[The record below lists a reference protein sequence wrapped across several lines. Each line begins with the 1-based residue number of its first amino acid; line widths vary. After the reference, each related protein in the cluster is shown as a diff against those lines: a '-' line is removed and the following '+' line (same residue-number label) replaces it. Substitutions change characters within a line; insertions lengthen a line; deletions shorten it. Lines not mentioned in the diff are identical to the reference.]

1 MAISRNDPKLLYAIS
16 GVKAYH
22 VANGKEECLTRTGPQ
37 TLSLLMVPTAPPYD
51 SRSGLKSQEED
62 FYLHLHLPPKLD
74 LPLPATTQIYHQPP
88 TSYLIPRWDLG
99 PSSGAFTRIEF
110 PSPGSRKD
118 LQEDVDTFETI
129 LAQCTAFLERVPPP
143 KPDATGPWRTEKEK
157 EAFGD
162 AQDSNFA
169 STSAR
174 PKSHETLPAYNPA
187 EFAPGQAYV
196 PGSHSA
202 GPSGRIVLINEE
214 DGSVV
219 GEIGEGY
226 VVEDSKINHG
236 SKEPVEISFPA
247 KGGHSISVAP
257 TTLDYCERDFH
268 PAYNKSSIVGG
279 AKMASRL
286 VVTTSDFLTQTMQNQ
301 AESYIKKTEPTSA
314 PVSFEPSTHERV
326 RKINNISSKAAQV
339 SSTTVGHIGKMAH
352 SFGTNFGRK
361 KDGSGRGYDANG
373 NAIESYK
380 PGMLNKSL
388 IAFNTVADGIDYA
401 AKNLLVGTS
410 NSVTSIVD
418 HRWGTEAGNVSRN
431 VGSGFKNVA
440 LVYIDV
446 TGVSRKAILKRVVKG
461 MVVGKVAKGGGNIV
475 VGGEDGNTLVPENP
489 KLVYGNSSR
498 TNSGNPSPRKKN

>member
-1 MAISRNDPKLLYAIS
+1 MTTSRNLVFCTANRSGPAFANPQILVYIQDPKLLYAIS

-51 SRSGLKSQEED
+51 SRSGPKSQEED
-62 FYLHLHLPPKLD
+62 FYLHLHLPPELD

-143 KPDATGPWRTEKEK
+143 KPAATGPWRSEKEK
-157 EAFGD
+157 EAFGG

-187 EFAPGQAYV
+187 EFAPGQAYA

-226 VVEDSKINHG
+226 IVEDSKINHG
-236 SKEPVEISFPA
+236 SK
-247 KGGHSISVAP
+247 
-257 TTLDYCERDFH
+257 
-268 PAYNKSSIVGG
+268 VGG

-339 SSTTVGHIGKMAH
+339 SSATVGHIGKMAH
-352 SFGTNFGRK
+352 SFGTNLGRK

-373 NAIESYK
+373 NVIESYK

-446 TGVSRKAILKRVVKG
+446 TGVSRKAILKSVAKG

-489 KLVYGNSSR
+489 KPVYDTSSR
-498 TNSGNPSPRKKN
+498 ANSGNPGPRKKN